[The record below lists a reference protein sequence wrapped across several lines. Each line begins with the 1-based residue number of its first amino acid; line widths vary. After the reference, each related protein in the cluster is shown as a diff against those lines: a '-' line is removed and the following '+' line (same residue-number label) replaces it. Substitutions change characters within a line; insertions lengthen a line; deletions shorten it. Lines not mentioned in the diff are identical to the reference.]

1 MERIG
6 KYVVKSLLGEGA
18 TSMVFLCEDP
28 FTQREVA
35 VKTIKPEILSNPET
49 DQLFRRLFVPAAF
62 LSGRLTHPH
71 IAAIL
76 DAVSDAKS
84 PYLVVEYVPG
94 GTLEPYCRPE
104 TLLPP
109 ERAVEIV
116 FKCSRALEFAH
127 RIGVTHRDIKPANIL
142 IEDSS
147 GAIRDIKITDF
158 GAALTGSQDITAVS
172 GIGSPAYMSPQQVK
186 DHPLDHR
193 TDIYSLGVVLFQL
206 LTGRLPYSA
215 TNNFSMIYQIVNG
228 EPPPPSSLRAGLT
241 PRLDE
246 IVARAMHKDLEG
258 RYQTWQEFS
267 FDLADLYRDRE
278 ALAMTDSQIA
288 DSEKFVTLR
297 ELSFFRSFS
306 DVELWEVVRL
316 SEWSKHPAG
325 TVLIKDGERG
335 NDFFILARGQ
345 AKVLKRGKLLNVIE
359 SGECIG
365 EMAYLMAESS
375 PEGNIRSA
383 DVVALAPITV
393 IRWATAQLA
402 AASVGCRSQFDR
414 AFLRILVERLTLAN
428 NRLTQQEGPAG

>member
-6 KYVVKSLLGEGA
+6 KYIVKSLLGEGA

-35 VKTIKPEILSNPET
+35 VKTIKPDILSNPEA
-49 DQLFRRLFVPAAF
+49 DQLFKRLFVTEAS

-76 DAVSDAKS
+76 DAVSDANN

-94 GTLEPYCRPE
+94 GTLEPYCKPE
-104 TLLPP
+104 SLLPP

-147 GAIRDIKITDF
+147 GEIRDIKITDF

-228 EPPPPSSLRAGLT
+228 DPPAPSSLRAGLA

-246 IVARAMHKDLEG
+246 IVARAMHKDIDE
-258 RYQTWQEFS
+258 RYQSWEEFS
-267 FDLADLYRDRE
+267 FDLADIYRDRD

-316 SEWSKHPAG
+316 SEWNKHPAG
-325 TVLIKDGERG
+325 TTLLKDGEPG
-335 NDFFILARGQ
+335 DFFYILARGQ
-345 AKVLKRGKLLNVIE
+345 AKVLKRGKLLNVLE

-365 EMAYLMAESS
+365 EMAYLLAETGT
-375 PEGNIRSA
+375 EVTVRSA
-383 DVVALAPITV
+383 DVVALSPVTTIK
-393 IRWATAQLA
+393 WSNAQLTG
-402 AASVGCRSQFDR
+402 ASVGCRNQFDR
-414 AFLRILVERLTLAN
+414 AFLRILIERLTLAN
-428 NRLTQQEGPAG
+428 NRLAQ

>member
-6 KYVVKSLLGEGA
+6 KYIVKSLLGEGA

-35 VKTIKPEILSNPET
+35 VKTIKPEILSNPEA
-49 DQLFRRLFVPAAF
+49 DQLFKRLFVTEAS

-76 DAVSDAKS
+76 DAVSDSKN

-104 TLLPP
+104 SLVPP

-147 GAIRDIKITDF
+147 GEIRDIKITDF

-228 EPPPPSSLRAGLT
+228 DPPAPSSLRAGLA

-246 IVARAMHKDLEG
+246 IVARAMHKDIDL
-258 RYQTWQEFS
+258 RYQSWEEFS
-267 FDLADLYRDRE
+267 FDLADIYRDRD

-316 SEWSKHPAG
+316 SEWNKHPAG
-325 TVLIKDGERG
+325 TTLLKDGEPG
-335 NDFFILARGQ
+335 DFFYILARGQ
-345 AKVLKRGKLLNVIE
+345 AKVLKRGKLLNVLE

-365 EMAYLMAESS
+365 EMAYLLAETGTESTV
-375 PEGNIRSA
+375 RSA
-383 DVVALAPITV
+383 DVVALSPVTTIK
-393 IRWATAQLA
+393 WANAQLTG
-402 AASVGCRSQFDR
+402 ASVGCRNQFDR
-414 AFLRILVERLTLAN
+414 AFLRILIERLTLAN
-428 NRLTQQEGPAG
+428 NRLAQ